1 MVTKHTQLKYLN
13 RRLVEMASLEDLL
26 EQKNFPEASRLARGV
41 RGSAPALALPGLAEL
56 AGRLENAC
64 RFAPE
69 PVRGHEARA
78 AFVRY
83 RQLAGSLRD
92 NL

>member
-1 MVTKHTQLKYLN
+1 MPTKHTQLKYLN
-13 RRLVEMASLEDLL
+13 RRLDEMASLEDLL
-26 EQKNFPEASRLARGV
+26 EQKNFPEASRLARLV
-41 RGSAPALALPGLAEL
+41 RGSAPSLRFDELGKL

-69 PVRGHEARA
+69 SVRGDETRA

-83 RQLAGSLRD
+83 RQMAGDLREA
-92 NL
+92 L